1 MIIVMQPE
9 ASKEQVA
16 KVMNRV
22 VEAGCKVHP
31 IFGEGR
37 TVIGVIGDGTTI
49 DRRQIG
55 RMTGVENV
63 MAISKPYKA
72 ASREFK
78 PEDTVFSVK
87 DTIIGGR
94 DLVLMAGPCAV
105 EGRTEL
111 LEVAH
116 ACKEA
121 GAHILRGGAYKPR
134 TSPYSFQGLAEEG
147 LRYLAEAGEA
157 TGMPVITEVMDP
169 ALVPLVCEYADILQ
183 IGTRN
188 MQNYT
193 LLKAVGRA
201 NRPVMLKRSMIGTT
215 MEWLMCAEYILSYG
229 NDQVM
234 LCERGIR
241 ANETETRNTFDLNA
255 IPVIKRLSHLPI
267 IADPSHATGR
277 WEYVSAMAKAAV
289 AAGADGLMIEV
300 HPQPDQAWSD
310 GRQSL
315 KPRRFARLVK
325 EARLIAQASGRDI
338 PTNQPDLPLNGRG
351 PRPVPATRPA

>member
-1 MIIVMQPE
+1 
-9 ASKEQVA
+9 
-16 KVMNRV
+16 
-22 VEAGCKVHP
+22 
-31 IFGEGR
+31 
-37 TVIGVIGDGTTI
+37 
-49 DRRQIG
+49 
-55 RMTGVENV
+55 MTGVENV

-169 ALVPLVCEYADILQ
+169 ALVPLVCEYANILQ